1 MKIQI
6 KNSHKVIG
14 GITFLAALMSIT
26 AFKAIGHIQQTQ
38 NALGCQTKV
47 NSLYIDILTMSDKV
61 EALSK
66 FITGSQEVKE

>member
-1 MKIQI
+1 MQI
-6 KNSHKVIG
+6 KNSHKVIS
-14 GITFLAALMSIT
+14 GITFVVALMSIT
-26 AFKAIGHIQQTQ
+26 AFKAIEHIQQTQ
-38 NALGCQTKV
+38 NTLGCQTRV